1 MRDDDVEA
9 YVTVLRDPARARAAS
24 TLYRQV
30 RFSGSLKILRGTYRG
45 RILRTPTLVLV
56 GVEDGLLPRDALDVP
71 PEDAPDLAVQFV
83 PGGAYFLVDDNPAGV
98 TRDLRAF
105 IGLPAH
111 GGG

>member
-1 MRDDDVEA
+1 M
-9 YVTVLRDPARARAAS
+9 LRDPARARASS

-30 RFSGSLKILRGTYRG
+30 ILPGALKILRGTYRG

-56 GVEDGLLPRDALDVP
+56 GAEDGLLPRDALDVP

-83 PGGAYFLVDDNPAGV
+83 PGAHFLVDDDPAGV
-98 TRDLRAF
+98 TRPLRAF
-105 IGLPAH
+105 IGLAAH